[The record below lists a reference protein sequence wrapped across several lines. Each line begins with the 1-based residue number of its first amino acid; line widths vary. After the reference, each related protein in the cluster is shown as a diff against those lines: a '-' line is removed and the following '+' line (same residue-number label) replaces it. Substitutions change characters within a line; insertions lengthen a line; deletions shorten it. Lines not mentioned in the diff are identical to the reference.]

1 MDELYYTVSVP
12 ADGEYAVY
20 AAYRSEGDS
29 RLSVVSDS
37 GAETG
42 TARLPRSGRWTEG
55 TVGKL
60 VLSAGACVLRLQ
72 IGQAGDGLEIRKIIV
87 KRNKGI

>member
-20 AAYRSEGDS
+20 A
-29 RLSVVSDS
+29 SVVSDS